1 MMLPQPDVACADFA
15 KAGPVTRI
23 PGLIE
28 GRCLESVLG
37 DRSRVK
43 FRRNSLVRQQ
53 LRKSATKLT
62 SRALAVTTRIVTSP
76 GGSRKELDSMVVE
89 IELTLCSIIQGVAL
103 YFLVENARAVLSM
116 GQVSAWPYVAT
127 GLVIILLFWSRS
139 LIHTL
144 TLIRWPLEFVHN
156 FFYIA
161 CTLVEALA
169 FTHLNDPFTWFVLT
183 ALYAVVVWSLFVYD
197 MRLVALRGR
206 DSAGPAGNRLY
217 ARVGGDQ
224 LLNIRFLIPV
234 IFATNVA
241 SAVAIYL
248 RPDFF
253 LARGG
258 HYFLITVQGIG
269 LIGYLSYVIRTYVRL
284 QPLIRE
290 TREEW
295 RAAADE

>member
-1 MMLPQPDVACADFA
+1 M
-15 KAGPVTRI
+15 
-23 PGLIE
+23 
-28 GRCLESVLG
+28 
-37 DRSRVK
+37 
-43 FRRNSLVRQQ
+43 
-53 LRKSATKLT
+53 T
-62 SRALAVTTRIVTSP
+62 SS

-103 YFLVENARAVLSM
+103 YFLVENARQVLSM
-116 GQVSAWPYVAT
+116 GRASAWPYVAT

-169 FTHLNDPFTWFVLT
+169 FTHLNDPFKWFVLT
-183 ALYAVVVWSLFVYD
+183 ALYAVVVWALFVYD
-197 MRLVALRGR
+197 MRIVALRGR
-206 DSAGPAGNRLY
+206 DSAGPVGTRLY
-217 ARVGGDQ
+217 SMVGADQ
-224 LLNIRFLIPV
+224 LLNIRLLIPM
-234 IFATNVA
+234 IFVLNVV

-253 LARGG
+253 LNRGG
-258 HYFLITVQGIG
+258 HYLLIAVQGIG
-269 LIGYLSYVIRTYVRL
+269 LLGYLAYVVRSYIHL
-284 QPLIRE
+284 QPLITK

-295 RAAADE
+295 ETAAEK